1 MDKITTANALGALI
15 RNTRKAQKL
24 TQEQLAGQSGVGIRF
39 LRELESGKESSQ
51 IGKAFQVLN
60 MLGLNCYLAPRD
72 VFGGSG
78 DGAGS
83 GDGSGDGKGTGSGA
97 GLGDGSGKG

>member
-1 MDKITTANALGALI
+1 MDKITTASALGALI

-51 IGKAFQVLN
+51 IGKAFQVLA
-60 MLGLNCYLAPRD
+60 MLGLD
-72 VFGGSG
+72 VRVGNRSDFSAG
-78 DGAGS
+78 D
-83 GDGSGDGKGTGSGA
+83 K
-97 GLGDGSGKG
+97 